1 MTKED
6 WLNQYHQKY
15 RNGFLST
22 DEICTDEESVGDY
35 PEYEPQTTTTAPSTA
50 PMEEEKDLSPSTS
63 RHHRQPD
70 DLLIQDSIPT
80 PRSQP
85 DTADRF
91 IAPQPIPSTSR
102 SSLTEVI
109 HPLTTYKVKT
119 TLGREWVELEEYH
132 RIKLLVYEANGTDL
146 SHRTEIR
153 NPQVN
158 GPGQILYLIC
168 PIVPDNMSKQPAS

>member
-35 PEYEPQTTTTAPSTA
+35 PEYEPQATTTAPSTA

-63 RHHRQPD
+63 YHHRQPD
-70 DLLIQDSIPT
+70 DLLVQDSIQT
-80 PRSQP
+80 PRCQP
-85 DTADRF
+85 DMVDRF

-102 SSLTEVI
+102 FK
-109 HPLTTYKVKT
+109 Y
-119 TLGREWVELEEYH
+119 
-132 RIKLLVYEANGTDL
+132 N
-146 SHRTEIR
+146 
-153 NPQVN
+153 
-158 GPGQILYLIC
+158 
-168 PIVPDNMSKQPAS
+168 